1 MQIEQIEISNFKGIQ
16 EEKFAFTPEVNLIIG
31 DNGTG
36 KTSVLEALLRWEDS
50 LQELEK

>member
-36 KTSVLEALLRWEDS
+36 KTTIIKSIISNRN
-50 LQELEK
+50 